1 MIRTVLNYDELNN
14 MEVFFDLVINSA
26 AFTMLSSTLVFTWYL
41 GVTDN
46 IQQSVFAISMKLN
59 LESYLL

>member
-26 AFTMLSSTLVFTWYL
+26 YFTMLSST
-41 GVTDN
+41 
-46 IQQSVFAISMKLN
+46 
-59 LESYLL
+59 

>member
-26 AFTMLSSTLVFTWYL
+26 SFTMLSSILVFTWYL

-46 IQQSVFAISMKLN
+46 IQQSVFAITMKLN

>member
-26 AFTMLSSTLVFTWYL
+26 SFTMLSSILYL

-46 IQQSVFAISMKLN
+46 IQQSVFAITMKLN

>member
-26 AFTMLSSTLVFTWYL
+26 SFTMLLSTLVFT
-41 GVTDN
+41 
-46 IQQSVFAISMKLN
+46 
-59 LESYLL
+59 